1 MKRLAIARM
10 SGVIDKI
17 FLSVFFLQNTGEK
30 VIYMKKHIK

>member
-10 SGVIDKI
+10 SRGIDKI
-17 FLSVFFLQNTGEK
+17 FLSVFFLQNTGAH